1 VSYTGL
7 LFDLFLC
14 DFPHN
19 QPVAA
24 SLASIAT
31 PFGCLLSGPLLDQWG
46 RRVALLALNLPG
58 LIGWILLA
66 TAKAGSGFLAQV
78 YVGRLLTGLSLGMAS
93 VPPTVIKLMISIL
106 VNKAKAFCGTSA
118 CLVFE
123 GRFVIQSVS

>member
-1 VSYTGL
+1 L
-7 LFDLFLC
+7 ILC

-31 PFGCLLSGPLLDQWG
+31 PFGCLLSGPLLDRWG

-66 TAKAGSGFLAQV
+66 TAKAGSGFLPQV
-78 YVGRLLTGLSLGMAS
+78 YVGRLLTGFSLGMAS
-93 VPPTVIKLMISIL
+93 VPPAVIKLMIS
-106 VNKAKAFCGTSA
+106 
-118 CLVFE
+118 
-123 GRFVIQSVS
+123 